1 MRYLFFLF
9 LLLISTLSAQDSI
22 EEFFENRFS
31 QQPPTEQE
39 ELAVVQSIKNFFDRL
54 NTHDIS
60 EAYYIN
66 TSKQFQGAT
75 SFENF
80 QLFIQ
85 NLIGIDFKQKLDKH
99 NVAFTS
105 NDKNKATYFL
115 LLNGKKKRQKFY
127 VEFSLEKQED
137 DWKIMGIKIYE
148 ITYSGS

>member
-1 MRYLFFLF
+1 MRHVFVLF
-9 LLLISTLSAQDSI
+9 LLLFSSLSAQDSI
-22 EEFFENRFS
+22 EEFWGNRFS

-39 ELAVVQSIKNFFDRL
+39 ELIVVQSVKSFFDRL

-66 TSKQFQGAT
+66 TSKQFQGTT

-99 NVAFTS
+99 NVTFTT
-105 NDKNKATYFL
+105 NDKSKATYSI
-115 LLNGKKKRQKFY
+115 LLNGKKKGQRFY
-127 VEFSLEKQED
+127 VEFSLERQDD
-137 DWKIMGIKIYE
+137 DWKIMSIKIYA
-148 ITYSGS
+148 ISYSGS